1 MPREKP
7 LYRDTLA
14 TVRDR
19 AAALYPGQLLFGPVK
34 VACILGRSRTWVWQH
49 YGSFS
54 NLTVEQ
60 IASLIS

>member
-19 AAALYPGQLLFGPVK
+19 AAALYPGQLLFGPTK
-34 VACILGRSRTWVWQH
+34 VARILGRSR
-49 YGSFS
+49 FS

-60 IASLIS
+60 IASLIC